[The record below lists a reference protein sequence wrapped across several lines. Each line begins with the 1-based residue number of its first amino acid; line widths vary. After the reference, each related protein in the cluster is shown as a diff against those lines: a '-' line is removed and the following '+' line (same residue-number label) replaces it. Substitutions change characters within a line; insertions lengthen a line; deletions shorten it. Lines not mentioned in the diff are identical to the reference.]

1 MIPLLKGLRILDL
14 TSVIL
19 GPYGTQILG
28 DLGAEVI
35 KVEPP
40 EGDSMRPVAPVAAPG
55 ISAIFAN
62 FNRNKRS
69 LALDLKTEAGKA
81 ALKKLLPTADVFV
94 HNMRQEAMD
103 KLGFTFKAVREANPR
118 IVYAAAV
125 GFGRHGRY
133 AGKPAY
139 DDVIQAASGF
149 AGLFQMRDGVPLY
162 APSIAADK
170 VSGIHLAYAVMA
182 ALLYRERTG
191 EAPGYVE
198 VPMFELMA
206 AFSLSEHL
214 SAATFEDDGKVGYV
228 RVLSP
233 GRRPYKTKDGWVGVL
248 PYSERNWTKILTEI
262 GREGRGRA
270 RLVQERHRAQR
281 ARGRALRH
289 PGRGHAFAHHG
300 RVACRVR
307 APRHSRIRPCGS
319 PQDLLADPHLN
330 DVGFFACNFA
340 ADTPVRAH
348 PAPGR
353 HRRGRGLGARP
364 ASAAAWRRHRGRAAR
379 GRLQRGGDCGGT
391 EGQATTRR
399 NASRRSEEPTF
410 SSAGVALH
418 RIAERASR
426 HSSFASTCRRG

>member
-40 EGDSMRPVAPVAAPG
+40 EGDSMRPVAPLAAPG
-55 ISAIFAN
+55 LSAIFAN

-69 LALDLKTEAGKA
+69 VMLDLKTAGGKA
-81 ALKKLLPTADVFV
+81 ALRKLLPTADVFV

-103 KLGFTFKAVREANPR
+103 KLGFTFKGVREANPR

-149 AGLFQMRDGVPLY
+149 AGLFQMRDGAPLY

-191 EAPGYVE
+191 EVPGYVE

-206 AFSLSEHL
+206 GFSLSEHM
-214 SAATFEDDGKVGYV
+214 SAATFEEDGKVGYV

-233 GRRPYKTKDGWVGVL
+233 GRRPYKTSDGWVGVL
-248 PYSERNWTKILTEI
+248 PYTQRNWTKILVEI
-262 GREGRGRA
+262 GRPEVAEYDWFTNATERSRRVDELYDILAGELTKRSTA
-270 RLVQERHRAQR
+270 EWLAVFERLDIPHAPVRTPQE
-281 ARGRALRH
+281 
-289 PGRGHAFAHHG
+289 
-300 RVACRVR
+300 
-307 APRHSRIRPCGS
+307 
-319 PQDLLADPHLN
+319 LLADPHLT
-330 DVGFFACNFA
+330 DVGFFETRFA
-340 ADTPVRAH
+340 SASPVKRTLRQAVNVEDVEAARDLPPPLLGADTAAVLREAGCSE
-348 PAPGR
+348 AEI
-353 HRRGRGLGARP
+353 
-364 ASAAAWRRHRGRAAR
+364 AAA
-379 GRLQRGGDCGGT
+379 LKT
-391 EGQATTRR
+391 
-399 NASRRSEEPTF
+399 
-410 SSAGVALH
+410 SS
-418 RIAERASR
+418 
-426 HSSFASTCRRG
+426 

>member
-19 GPYGTQILG
+19 GPYGTQVLG

-40 EGDSMRPVAPVAAPG
+40 EGDSMRPVAPVAEAG

-69 LALDLKTEAGKA
+69 VVLDLKTEAGKA
-81 ALKKLLPTADVFV
+81 ALMKLLPTADVFV

-103 KLGFTFKAVREANPR
+103 KLGFTFKAVRAASPR

-149 AGLFQMRDGVPLY
+149 AGLFQMRDGTPLY

-191 EAPGYVE
+191 ETPGYVE

-206 AFSLSEHL
+206 AFSLSEHM
-214 SAATFEDDGKVGYV
+214 SAATFEEDGRIGYV

-233 GRRPYKTKDGWVGVL
+233 GRRPYKTRDGWVGVL
-248 PYSERNWTKILTEI
+248 PYSERNWTKVLTEI
-262 GREGRGRA
+262 GRADVTELAWFRNATERSRRVDELYDILAAAMPA
-270 RLVQERHRAQR
+270 RTTADWLATFQR
-281 ARGRALRH
+281 LDIPH
-289 PGRGHAFAHHG
+289 SP
-300 RVACRVR
+300 VR
-307 APRHSRIRPCGS
+307 S
-319 PQDLLADPHLN
+319 PQDLLDDAHLN
-330 DVGFFACNFA
+330 DVGFFAPNFG
-340 ADTPVRAH
+340 ADTPVKRTLRQAVNVEDVTT
-348 PAPGR
+348 APDLPPPP
-353 HRRGRGLGARP
+353 LGADTEALLRQ
-364 ASAAAWRRHRGRAAR
+364 AGCTEAEIAAVLLAAKK
-379 GRLQRGGDCGGT
+379 
-391 EGQATTRR
+391 
-399 NASRRSEEPTF
+399 
-410 SSAGVALH
+410 
-418 RIAERASR
+418 
-426 HSSFASTCRRG
+426 